1 MTFAIDRLILRPD
14 DIDLARSPLRP
25 GLDAPTRVLGAF
37 NPGLTRL
44 PGGNLLMMARIAEAP
59 ADPGPPGALRT
70 LRWAGEGSYALDDHA
85 VEDAADAADP
95 RVFALPGGGFNTLAL
110 TSLSWLLPVELS
122 PDGLRIVDIHY
133 GSAIA
138 PRAAYQEYGVEDARI
153 SRVGDTWHMTACSVS
168 AQRQGTSLYTS
179 TDGLNYRLE
188 GLILDHQN
196 KDMLIFEG
204 KVDGR
209 FAALTRPLGDAYL
222 TYPPDSPF
230 ASGPAIHLAWSPD
243 ALHWKPHER
252 PCIRPLKDRPLA
264 RRIGGGSPPVLTEA
278 GWLTLFHGVQM
289 RGAVGV
295 YRTFWALL
303 DTDDPSTVIY
313 RSDAAA
319 LLEADRALTRPL
331 HSQMYLDDIV
341 FTTGMVDA
349 GDTYIVASG
358 EADLACRMTHVPKA
372 AFQIDPRR

>member
-1 MTFAIDRLILRPD
+1 MTFPIDRLILRPD
-14 DIDLARSPLRP
+14 DIDLTRSPLRP

-59 ADPGPPGALRT
+59 VDPGPPGALRT
-70 LRWAGEGSYALDDHA
+70 LRWAGDGAYALDDHA
-85 VEDAADAADP
+85 VEDAAGAADP
-95 RVFALPGGGFNTLAL
+95 RVFPLPGDGFNTLAL
-110 TSLSWLLPVELS
+110 TSLSWLLPVELA

-138 PRAAYQEYGVEDARI
+138 PQAAYQEYGVEDARI
-153 SRVGDTWHMTACSVS
+153 SRVGDVWYMTACSVS

-179 TDGLNYRLE
+179 MDGVKYRLE

-204 KVDGR
+204 KIDGR

-222 TYPPDSPF
+222 SYPPDSLF
-230 ASGPAIHLAWSPD
+230 AAGPAIHLAWSPD
-243 ALHWKPHER
+243 GLHWKPHEQ
-252 PCIRPLKDRPLA
+252 PCIRPLKARPLA
-264 RRIGGGSPPVLTEA
+264 RRIGGGSPPVLTDA

-303 DTDDPSTVIY
+303 DADDPSTVVY

-319 LLEADRALTRPL
+319 LLEADKALTRPL
-331 HSQMYLDDIV
+331 HSQMYLEDIV
-341 FTTGMVDA
+341 FTTGVVDA
-349 GDTYIVASG
+349 GDRYIVASG
-358 EADLACRMTHVPKA
+358 EADLACRITHIPRA
-372 AFQIDPRR
+372 AFNRRN